1 MSCCSDCIHYGVCH
15 LEIICSLGIDYLTGE
30 IYNDM
35 EKRCPDFKDEE
46 LVVDLPC
53 KIGDKVYFPLTSS
66 MYNSSFD
73 LLKFNAV
80 NVGKVKSFLVTKKK
94 ANIRVGFMTNGYTEL
109 TFYNDEFDKK
119 IFFIKS
125 RAELKLKE
133 LNNEQ

>member
-15 LEIICSLGIDYLTGE
+15 LEIICSLGIDYLTGK

-53 KIGDKVYFPLTSS
+53 KIGDKVYSPLTSS

-80 NVGKVKSFLVTKKK
+80 NVGKVKSFSVTKKK

-125 RAELKLKE
+125 QAELKLQE
-133 LNNEQ
+133 LLQE

>member
-1 MSCCSDCIHYGVCH
+1 M
-15 LEIICSLGIDYLTGE
+15 TGE

-35 EKRCPDFKDEE
+35 EKRCFDFKNKA

-53 KIGDKVYFPLTSS
+53 KVGDKVYFPLTSS
-66 MYNSSFD
+66 MYNTSFD

-80 NVGKVKSFLVTKKK
+80 NVGEVKSFSITKKK
-94 ANIRVGFMTNGYTEL
+94 ANIRVGFKTDGYTEL

-125 RAELKLKE
+125 QAELKLQE
-133 LNNEQ
+133 LLQE